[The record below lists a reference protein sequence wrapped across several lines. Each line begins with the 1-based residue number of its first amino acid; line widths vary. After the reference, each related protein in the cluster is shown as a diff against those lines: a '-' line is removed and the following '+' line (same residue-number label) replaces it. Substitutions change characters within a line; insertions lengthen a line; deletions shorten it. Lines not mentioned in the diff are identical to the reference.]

1 MGKDY
6 NLERRKYVIGGII
19 LSIWAIYI
27 IRLLSLQ
34 VFDKEY
40 KQYADSNAFMR
51 QIEYP
56 SRGLMYDRNGKL
68 VVFNQ
73 PAYDVMMIMREVQ
86 PFDTLDFCRTVNLTR
101 EQFDKRL
108 AEMKN
113 RRLNPGYSSYTP
125 D

>member
-1 MGKDY
+1 M
-6 NLERRKYVIGGII
+6 
-19 LSIWAIYI
+19 IWAIYI

-108 AEMKN
+108 A
-113 RRLNPGYSSYTP
+113 G
-125 D
+125 